1 VREVTCSRCGRSV
14 PMNDS
19 TIHEEQTYCAACA
32 GELKEQPEVSWVGTR
47 QGVDPTICA
56 WCGRDNGSSPLPSD
70 GVAPACSDCHGR
82 HLRYPLPLWV
92 QLFLVV
98 ALAAAAG
105 GMVANARFFRAW
117 TGIRQANR
125 EMGLGLFERGA
136 TLIAA
141 AAAQVPESQDLEALS
156 QLYRGMSLLQLDR
169 SAEAAPLLR
178 QWAGQHPDDE
188 GILRFAL
195 MAESIA
201 AFEAGQYELMH
212 RKAAELRSRAPDND
226 LFTLSAASAA
236 ACRYASSGVQR
247 YRLEAEEL
255 IRTVRGR
262 APAAQS
268 SELEEYIERIQYRLD
283 SRQIIDGNEYYRRF
297 PERKRSTAP

>member
-1 VREVTCSRCGRSV
+1 
-14 PMNDS
+14 MNDS

-32 GELKEQPEVSWVGTR
+32 GELKEQPEVSWVGAR
-47 QGVDPTICA
+47 QGVDPTVCG

-70 GVAPACSDCHGR
+70 GVAPVCSDCHER

-125 EMGLGLFERGA
+125 EMGLGLFESGA
-136 TLIAA
+136 TLVAA

-156 QLYRGMSLLQLDR
+156 RFYGGMSLVMQNR

-178 QWAGQHPDDE
+178 QLARERPDDD
-188 GILRFAL
+188 GTLQLAL
-195 MAESIA
+195 IAESNA
-201 AFEAGQYELMH
+201 AFEAHQYELMYQ
-212 RKAAELRSRAPDND
+212 KATELRAGAPDED
-226 LFTLSAASAA
+226 WILLRLASAV
-236 ACRYASSGVQR
+236 ACRYAETGVER
-247 YRLEAEEL
+247 FRREAEVL

-262 APAAQS
+262 VPAAQS
-268 SELEEYIERIQYRLD
+268 GELEESIGRILYRLD
-283 SRQIIDGNEYYRRF
+283 SRQIIDRDEYYRRF
-297 PERKRSTAP
+297 PERQRSRAP

>member
-1 VREVTCSRCGRSV
+1 MREVTCSRCGRSV

-32 GELKEQPEVSWVGTR
+32 GELKEQPEVSWVGAR
-47 QGVDPTICA
+47 QGVDPTVCA

-70 GVAPACSDCHGR
+70 GVAPLCSDCHER
-82 HLRYPLPLWV
+82 HLRHPFPLWV

-98 ALAAAAG
+98 VLAAAAG

-125 EMGLGLFERGA
+125 EMALGLFESGA
-136 TLIAA
+136 KRMAT
-141 AAAQVPESQDLEALS
+141 AAAQVPESQDLAAVS
-156 QLYRGMSLLQLDR
+156 QLYRGVSLLQLDR

-178 QWAGQHPDDE
+178 QWASQHPDDE

-195 MAESIA
+195 MAESNA
-201 AFEAGQYELMH
+201 AFEARQYELMH
-212 RKAAELRSRAPDND
+212 RKATELRNRAPDED
-226 LFTLSAASAA
+226 WYTLSAASAA
-236 ACRYASSGVQR
+236 ACRYAEAGEER
-247 YRLEAEEL
+247 YRREAEEL

-268 SELEEYIERIQYRLD
+268 GEFEEYIERIQYRLD
-283 SRQIIDGNEYYRRF
+283 SRQIVDRDEYYRRF
-297 PERKRSTAP
+297 PARRRSAAP